1 MATEQ
6 KKNEGGILLL
16 LLALLGIFFLLKK
29 NNTGGGAMGAY
40 DDAPIQLRPLQPRA
54 DEEYKQI
61 EEPGGGKRYH
71 NNETWEITWTPDG
84 LPGKVTIH
92 RDARQT

>member
-1 MATEQ
+1 MATE

-29 NNTGGGAMGAY
+29 NNNPGPMGAY

-71 NNETWEITWTPDG
+71 NNETWDIEWTPDG
-84 LPGKVTIH
+84 LPGKVVIH
-92 RDARQT
+92 RDAVQT

>member
-1 MATEQ
+1 MATE

-29 NNTGGGAMGAY
+29 NNNPGGAMGDEY
-40 DDAPIQLRPLQPRA
+40 APIQLRPLQPRA

-71 NNETWEITWTPDG
+71 NNETWDIEWTPDG

-92 RDARQT
+92 RDAVQT

>member
-1 MATEQ
+1 MAEE

-16 LLALLGIFFLLKK
+16 LLALLGIYLLLRK
-29 NNTGGGAMGAY
+29 NNNPGPMVSY
-40 DDAPIQLRPLQPRA
+40 DEPIQLRPFQPRA

-61 EEPGGGKRYH
+61 EEPGGGKRYK
-71 NNETWEITWTPDG
+71 NNETWDIEWTPDG

-92 RDARQT
+92 RDAVMT

>member
-1 MATEQ
+1 MATE

-29 NNTGGGAMGAY
+29 NNSGPMGAY

-54 DEEYKQI
+54 NEEYKQI
-61 EEPGGGKRYH
+61 EEPGGGKRYR
-71 NNETWEITWTPDG
+71 NNETWEIDWTPDG

-92 RDARQT
+92 RDAVQT

>member
-1 MATEQ
+1 MATE
-6 KKNEGGILLL
+6 KKEGGILLL
-16 LLALLGIFFLLKK
+16 ILVLLGIFLLLKK
-29 NNTGGGAMGAY
+29 NNPGPVGAY

-71 NNETWEITWTPDG
+71 NNETWDITWTPEG

-92 RDARQT
+92 RDAVMT